1 MTDHNGGACVGGLP
15 QSAIAPPHYN
25 GAAAYLHPANLPGCF
40 MCGTLQCWIVTIDLA
55 NTPGGGFC
63 LASDGNGSWSGSEE
77 DQFTWAIQ
85 HGMDNTKYGTPSGPI
100 ISADPGVAPFGSC
113 SYDIACGTQCRAP
126 DIGAWSGG
134 IGRMPFIHDEGVR
147 HKVCNALTGAAIDTD
162 QGASPT
168 RRFPAEP

>member
-1 MTDHNGGACVGGLP
+1 MQKMLARRTVRSLAAVVLLITCYSPPAAAQWVHGGAPVSIKAVEQDEAACV
-15 QSAIAPPHYN
+15 
-25 GAAAYLHPANLPGCF
+25 
-40 MCGTLQCWIVTIDLA
+40 
-55 NTPGGGFC
+55 
-63 LASDGNGSWSGSEE
+63 SDGAGGAIVAWLEE
-77 DQFTWAIQ
+77 HGPFDFEIFAQ
-85 HGMDNTKYGTPSGPI
+85 HID
-100 ISADPGVAPFGSC
+100 AHGV
-113 SYDIACGTQCRAP
+113 IQCRAP